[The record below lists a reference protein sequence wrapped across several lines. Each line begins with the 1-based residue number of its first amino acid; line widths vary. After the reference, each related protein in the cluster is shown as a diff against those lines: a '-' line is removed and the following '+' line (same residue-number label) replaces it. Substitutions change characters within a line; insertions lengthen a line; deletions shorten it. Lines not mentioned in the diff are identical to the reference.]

1 MRFKHRVSKDEL
13 KEDKFQQFVEKG
25 AEFYYQN
32 PRRFWIGVAVV
43 LLVIAGVILLIQNR
57 PKPVRSAE
65 AELRLMDALSNLYQG
80 KQDYAEMALKELAA
94 KFPRD
99 YAGIKAH
106 YYLGTL
112 YFSLQQQRLDEAKRE
127 FGIFLKKAKADPL
140 LAPAAKIGI
149 AACEEQAGNY
159 QKAAEIYETVYRQ
172 YKGLPLS
179 HEALLGAGRCYQ
191 LAGALDK
198 AEKLYSEYLE
208 KDKPTG
214 VKADDIRVQ
223 LGYIRALKNKL

>member
-1 MRFKHRVSKDEL
+1 VRFKHRVSKEEL
-13 KEDKFQQFVEKG
+13 KEDRFQQFVEKA
-25 AEFYYQN
+25 AEFYYQS
-32 PRRFWIGVAVV
+32 PRRFWVGVAVALV
-43 LLVIAGVILLIQNR
+43 VIAGVILLIQNR

-112 YFSLQQQRLDEAKRE
+112 YFSSQQQRLDEAKRE
-127 FGIFLKKAKADPL
+127 FATFLKKAKNDL
-140 LAPAAKIGI
+140 LLVPAAKLGI

-159 QKAAEIYETVYRQ
+159 QQAAKIYEGVYRHYQ
-172 YKGLPLS
+172 DIPLR

-191 LAGALDK
+191 LAGELDK

-214 VKADDIRVQ
+214 IKADDVRLQ
-223 LGYIRALKNKL
+223 LGYVRALKNRL